1 MEKDAKLNKLISH
14 FVKTLP
20 VTKIP
25 TYEDFFYKGKFV
37 KTTKDVV
44 IESNGTIIPK
54 GTVFVISNFDK
65 EEGLVDIAFKVDDDK
80 VGIYNFSVI
89 LMIET
94 TEEIYCPVEITADI
108 LE

>member
-1 MEKDAKLNKLISH
+1 MEKDAKPNKLISH

-54 GTVFVISNFDK
+54 DTVFVISNFDK
-65 EEGLVDIAFKVDDDK
+65 EEGVVNLAFNIGDDR
-80 VGIYNFSVI
+80 VGIYYFSVSS
-89 LMIET
+89 MIET
-94 TEEIYCPVEITADI
+94 TEEIYYRVEITADI

>member
-1 MEKDAKLNKLISH
+1 MNANAKINKLISH
-14 FVKTLP
+14 FVNTLP

-25 TYEDFFYKGKFV
+25 TYEDFFYEGKFV

-54 GTVFVISNFDK
+54 DTVFVISNFDK
-65 EEGLVDIAFKVDDDK
+65 EEGVVNLAFNIGDGR
-80 VGIYNFSVI
+80 VGIYDFSVSS
-89 LMIET
+89 MIKT